1 MEHFMFFQIEQL
13 MLIRCFEGEALR
25 SKLILRE
32 YLNGV
37 TESFQEASFFHK
49 FSCRKSN
56 RRRLDRWLHLRKQ
69 ISFMIQLFN
78 EWNPSSWKS
87 ITLAGS

>member
-37 TESFQEASFFHK
+37 TESFQEASFFP
-49 FSCRKSN
+49 
-56 RRRLDRWLHLRKQ
+56 Q
-69 ISFMIQLFN
+69 ILLQKI
-78 EWNPSSWKS
+78 E
-87 ITLAGS
+87 LAASRSLVASAQTD